1 MTFSDLQSSSAFNNV
16 RNVVITKERTIK
28 KVDEIERYDDDY
40 VLYMTDKTSYGI
52 SQCQSIEETFRQEFH
67 KEEKKVSK

>member
-1 MTFSDLQSSSAFNNV
+1 MNFSDLQNSNAFKHTK
-16 RNVVITKERTIK
+16 NVVITKERTIK
-28 KVDEIERYDDDY
+28 KVDEIEKYDTDY

-67 KEEKKVSK
+67 

>member
-1 MTFSDLQSSSAFNNV
+1 MTFSDLQTSNAFKHANNI
-16 RNVVITKERTIK
+16 VIIRERTIK
-28 KVDEIERYDDDY
+28 KVDEIERYGDDY

-67 KEEKKVSK
+67 KNKEKSL